1 MTTYSLSADDVRAE
15 VSMPAAIDAVR
26 LAFLAL
32 EAGEFELPVRTAL
45 RDGAFLTMT
54 AHHRPTASLSVK
66 TVSLDFDR
74 RPAVQGTVLWTSLGS
89 PDSLLMDAGAVTALR
104 TGAVVGV
111 ATDLL
116 APADVRS
123 LVLVGLGGQS
133 ADQLRAVQA
142 VRDVERVTLVDRSPE
157 LVAAFHQRC
166 AAELDGLEVHEETDV
181 AVALAHADVVCCAT
195 PSTEPLFTL
204 ADLPERVH
212 VNAIGAYRQTMQ
224 ELPIALLTATTVVVD
239 QVEAVLEESGE
250 IHRAVEEAGLDPAAL
265 VELGAAL
272 GDPGRRRA
280 ARTVFKSVGLG
291 IQDWSVANAV
301 ATARGLVG
309 QGG

>member
-1 MTTYSLSADDVRAE
+1 MTTHVLSADDVRAE
-15 VSMPAAIDAVR
+15 VSMSTAIDVVR
-26 LAFLAL
+26 RAFLAL

-74 RPAVQGTVLWTSLGS
+74 RPAVRGAVLWTSLGS

-133 ADQLRAVQA
+133 ADQLRAVRA

-157 LVAAFHQRC
+157 LAAAFHERF
-166 AAELDGLEVHEETDV
+166 AAELDGLEVREETD
-181 AVALAHADVVCCAT
+181 ARSALAGADVVCCAT
-195 PSTEPLFTL
+195 PATEPLFGL
-204 ADLPERVH
+204 GDLPERVH
-212 VNAIGAYRQTMQ
+212 VNAIGAYRRTMQ
-224 ELPIALLTATTVVVD
+224 ELPVELLTAAMVVVD
-239 QVEAVLEESGE
+239 QVEAALEESGE

-272 GDPGRRRA
+272 LDTGRERA

-291 IQDWSVANAV
+291 IQDWAVANAV
-301 ATARGLVG
+301 ATARGMVG
-309 QGG
+309 RDD